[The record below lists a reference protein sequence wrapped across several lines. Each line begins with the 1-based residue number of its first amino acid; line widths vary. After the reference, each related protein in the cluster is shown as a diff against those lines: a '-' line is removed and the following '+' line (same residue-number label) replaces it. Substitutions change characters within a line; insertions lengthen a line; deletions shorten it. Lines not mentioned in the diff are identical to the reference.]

1 MTRHHFVHLNCAAT
15 KWRVELS
22 GVKHLILILGLT
34 FTLDFLIG
42 AGAVSIVIITIA
54 GALSPPVILAIAKHR
69 KLTSNQWWTY
79 TRRERYFA
87 IGWGVVMGT
96 LMLPLLA
103 PWGIYKLFK
112 ILGTKL
118 LHNTIYWLRLLDS
131 RCRGV
136 QGEETDERYRDWP
149 VESVDTRQ
157 ERALFVLDREKTTI
171 NGCQSS
177 ADPEKMQMV
186 PRQPIPTETFGYNK
200 GFLDEDNCCAE
211 ENLADVNGVGVI
223 LGSTEEDDDELGD
236 FEDSCRKCTGT
247 VWKPGH
253 GRHALSDE
261 ENDDGRR
268 DTQRLWARKA
278 VSDTI
283 FHVKKPAEDFKARE
297 RVNGLCPAHRHET
310 NQAFNGEEN
319 PLLQVLA
326 EWRMSKESRDED
338 EAGSSVLANGLQNTD
353 KGEGMC
359 NALQCQEIKDLPEK
373 GPKKTKKRRKRRT
386 DKQLVKKN
394 LDRSAIAVNEPLRK
408 EAMEK
413 GTLTPQLSVIRSTAE
428 AEQEETALQA
438 EKKIPRKYRKGKQPA
453 REMTEEMLNQR
464 EKRKTKTKKAKHHEE
479 LRTHT
484 VRGQIACRFNTSS
497 PKKYQPEKTDCS
509 KPQKSRETRNKN
521 PFTVSSNGEGVQ
533 VETKRR
539 GSKLER
545 MNAFSMKMDD
555 LKPLKPSATA
565 VSSTSSQQDQQDIV
579 ALFDEID

>member
-1 MTRHHFVHLNCAAT
+1 M
-15 KWRVELS
+15 
-22 GVKHLILILGLT
+22 
-34 FTLDFLIG
+34 IG
-42 AGAVSIVIITIA
+42 AGAVSIVVITIA

-79 TRRERYFA
+79 TRRERYYA
-87 IGWGVVMGT
+87 IGWGVVIGT
-96 LMLPLLA
+96 IILPLLA

-131 RCRGV
+131 RYRGV
-136 QGEETDERYRDWP
+136 QGEETDERYRDWAM
-149 VESVDTRQ
+149 ESVDTRQ

-186 PRQPIPTETFGYNK
+186 PRQPIPTETFGYNN
-200 GFLDEDNCCAE
+200 GFLDEDNCCVE

-223 LGSTEEDDDELGD
+223 LGSTEEDDDELGA

-278 VSDTI
+278 LSDTF
-283 FHVKKPAEDFKARE
+283 FHVKKPLEDFKARE
-297 RVNGLCPAHRHET
+297 RVNGLCPAHRRET
-310 NQAFNGEEN
+310 NQTFNGEEN

-338 EAGSSVLANGLQNTD
+338 EAGNSVLSNGLQNTN
-353 KGEGMC
+353 KGEGMSS
-359 NALQCQEIKDLPEK
+359 ALQCQEIKDLPEK

-394 LDRSAIAVNEPLRK
+394 LDRSSAIEANEPLRK

-413 GTLTPQLSVIRSTAE
+413 GTLTPQLSVIRRTAE

-438 EKKIPRKYRKGKQPA
+438 EKKIPRKSRKGKQPA
-453 REMTEEMLNQR
+453 CEMTEEMLNQR

-484 VRGQIACRFNTSS
+484 ARGQIACRFS
-497 PKKYQPEKTDCS
+497 KKYQPEKTYCS
-509 KPQKSRETRNKN
+509 KPQKSHETRNKN
-521 PFTVSSNGEGVQ
+521 SSTVSSNGEGVQ

-545 MNAFSMKMDD
+545 MNAFSMKIDD
-555 LKPLKPSATA
+555 LKTLKPGATA

>member
-1 MTRHHFVHLNCAAT
+1 MERDEPSFPTCTRS
-15 KWRVELS
+15 LS
-22 GVKHLILILGLT
+22 CLDSLILIVSLT
-34 FTLDFLIG
+34 FTLHFLIG
-42 AGAVSIVIITIA
+42 AGAVSIVVITIA

-79 TRRERYFA
+79 TRRERYYA
-87 IGWGVVMGT
+87 IVWGLVMGT
-96 LMLPLLA
+96 IMLPLLA

-149 VESVDTRQ
+149 MESVDTRQ
-157 ERALFVLDREKTTI
+157 ERALFVLNREKTTI

-186 PRQPIPTETFGYNK
+186 PRQPIPTEAFGYNK
-200 GFLDEDNCCAE
+200 GFLDEDNCWVE
-211 ENLADVNGVGVI
+211 ENLADVNGAGVI
-223 LGSTEEDDDELGD
+223 LGSTEEDDDELRD
-236 FEDSCRKCTGT
+236 FEGSCRKCTGT
-247 VWKPGH
+247 VWKPAH
-253 GRHALSDE
+253 GRNALSDE

-278 VSDTI
+278 VSDTF
-283 FHVKKPAEDFKARE
+283 FHVKKADEDFKARE
-297 RVNGLCPAHRHET
+297 RVNSLCPAHRHET

-326 EWRMSKESRDED
+326 EWRMSKESRNKD
-338 EAGSSVLANGLQNTD
+338 EAGNSVISNGLQNTD
-353 KGEGMC
+353 KGEGMSS
-359 NALQCQEIKDLPEK
+359 ALQCQDIKDLPGK

-386 DKQLVKKN
+386 DKQLMKKN
-394 LDRSAIAVNEPLRK
+394 LDSSCAIEANEPLLK

-413 GTLTPQLSVIRSTAE
+413 GTLTPQLSVICGTAE
-428 AEQEETALQA
+428 AEQEETAVQA
-438 EKKIPRKYRKGKQPA
+438 EKKIPRKSRKGKQPA
-453 REMTEEMLNQR
+453 CEMTEEMLNQR

-479 LRTHT
+479 LPTHT
-484 VRGQIACRFNTSS
+484 ARGQIACRFTTTS

-509 KPQKSRETRNKN
+509 KPQKSHETRNKN
-521 PFTVSSNGEGVQ
+521 PSTVSSNGEGIQ

-555 LKPLKPSATA
+555 LKTLKSSATV

>member
-1 MTRHHFVHLNCAAT
+1 M
-15 KWRVELS
+15 
-22 GVKHLILILGLT
+22 
-34 FTLDFLIG
+34 IG
-42 AGAVSIVIITIA
+42 AGAVSIVVITIA

-79 TRRERYFA
+79 TRRERYNA
-87 IGWGVVMGT
+87 IGWGVVIGT
-96 LMLPLLA
+96 IMLPLLA

-136 QGEETDERYRDWP
+136 QGEETDERYRDRP
-149 VESVDTRQ
+149 MESVDTRQ

-186 PRQPIPTETFGYNK
+186 PRQPIPTETFGYNN
-200 GFLDEDNCCAE
+200 GFLDEDNCCVE

-223 LGSTEEDDDELGD
+223 LGSSEEDDDELGD

-278 VSDTI
+278 LSDTF
-283 FHVKKPAEDFKARE
+283 FHVKKPDEDFKARE
-297 RVNGLCPAHRHET
+297 RVNGLCPAHRRET

-319 PLLQVLA
+319 PLLQILA

-338 EAGSSVLANGLQNTD
+338 EAGNSVLSNGLQNTD
-353 KGEGMC
+353 KGEGMSS
-359 NALQCQEIKDLPEK
+359 ALQCQEIKDLPEK

-394 LDRSAIAVNEPLRK
+394 LDRSSAIEANEPLRK

-438 EKKIPRKYRKGKQPA
+438 EKKIPRKSRKGKQTA
-453 REMTEEMLNQR
+453 CEMTEEMLNQR

-484 VRGQIACRFNTSS
+484 ARGQIACRFS
-497 PKKYQPEKTDCS
+497 KKYQPEKTYCS
-509 KPQKSRETRNKN
+509 KPQKSHETRNKN
-521 PFTVSSNGEGVQ
+521 SSTVSSNGEGVQ

-539 GSKLER
+539 GSRLER

-555 LKPLKPSATA
+555 LKTLKPGATA